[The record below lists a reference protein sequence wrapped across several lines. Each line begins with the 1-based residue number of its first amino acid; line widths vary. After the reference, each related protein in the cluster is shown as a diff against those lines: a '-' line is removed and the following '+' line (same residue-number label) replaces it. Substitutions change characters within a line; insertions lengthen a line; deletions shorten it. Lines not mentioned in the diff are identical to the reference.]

1 MASSLFPDFVPS
13 IPVPATT
20 QILATKGFEQNGK
33 KSVAKS
39 VANKPPAAPPTPNNQ
54 LSVMHDAFTKKSHH
68 MILHSPFKG
77 PKIYN
82 AGHDLTKRW
91 YIEFYY
97 LYPGSADQYKRFK
110 EPLGINKIK
119 TLQERMIYAKEAEKF
134 VLQKL
139 QTGFNPFTAKRV
151 AKNHLQPFLGIQSQ
165 LSSIVSLLS
174 INASKSQ
181 KNTYQEMC
189 NRLMKYLDQNT
200 MLHSS
205 MYDFSL
211 SDARAFKEWMLHDAD
226 LAPKTVNN
234 TISHLQMFWDRAVEE
249 QLTEQNPFKLLTKV
263 RLRDK
268 PVDPSAAV
276 RFEPITDSEMV
287 KLFEELRA
295 AGEFNFIVFLGFV
308 YYAWARPVE
317 ILRLT
322 VADIELERQLI
333 RFKQGQTKNGKAS
346 YVQIVP
352 PLMALIS
359 SLELQKYPGHY
370 FVFSDGYQPG
380 ERMLSKNNPSTRW
393 RDKVKNKIGIHK
405 DLYALKHTGN
415 IEYLLR
421 NKGMNN
427 LKWQQLQNRHSS
439 AVITETYNKRIGA
452 YFIEIKDLNFRI
464 C

>member
-1 MASSLFPDFVPS
+1 MKNGFFDDFVLS
-13 IPVPATT
+13 IPVSATT
-20 QILATKGFEQNGK
+20 QTLASQGFELK
-33 KSVAKS
+33 RSKSEAKS
-39 VANKPPAAPPTPNNQ
+39 EAKIAPVAPLTPKFQ
-54 LSVMHDAFTKKSHH
+54 LSVMHDAFKQKSHH
-68 MILHSPFKG
+68 MILHAPYKA
-77 PKIYN
+77 PTIYHAN
-82 AGHDLTKRW
+82 HDLTKRW

-97 LYPGSADQYKRFK
+97 LYPGSTDQYKRFK
-110 EPLGINKIK
+110 EYLGINKIK
-119 TLQERMIYAKEAEKF
+119 SLQERMIYAKEAQKF

-151 AKNHLQPFLGIQSQ
+151 AKTHLQPFMGIQSQ
-165 LSSIVSLLS
+165 LEHIVTLMS
-174 INASKSQ
+174 INATKSQ
-181 KNTYQEMC
+181 KNTYQEMI
-189 NRLMKYLDQNT
+189 NRLSKYLDQ
-200 MLHSS
+200 HSLLQS
-205 MYDFSL
+205 SLFDFSL
-211 SDARAFKEWMLHDAD
+211 SQAKAFKEWMLHEQD
-226 LAPKTVNN
+226 LAPKTANN
-234 TISHLQMFWDRAVEE
+234 TISHCQMFWDRGVEE
-249 QLTEQNPFKLLTKV
+249 QLTDQNPFKLLTKA

-268 PVDPSAAV
+268 PVDPGAAV
-276 RFEPITDSEMV
+276 RFEPITDTEMV
-287 KLFEELRA
+287 QLFQELRA

-322 VADIELERQLI
+322 VADIELERSLI

-352 PLMALIS
+352 PLIALIS
-359 SLELQKYPGHY
+359 TLNLQNYPGHY

-380 ERMLSKNNPSTRW
+380 ERMLSKNNPSARW
-393 RDKVKNKIGIHK
+393 RDKVKNKIGIKK

>member
-1 MASSLFPDFVPS
+1 MASSLFPDFVHS

-20 QILATKGFEQNGK
+20 QTLTPQGFEPKSK

-39 VANKPPAAPPTPNNQ
+39 VANKPLPAPPTAKNH
-54 LSVMHDAFTKKSHH
+54 LSVMHDAFKQKSHH
-68 MILHSPFKG
+68 MILHAPYKT
-77 PKIYN
+77 PTIYH
-82 AGHDLTKRW
+82 ASHDLTKRW
-91 YIEFYY
+91 YIEYY
-97 LYPGSADQYKRFK
+97 FLFPGSADQYKRFK

-119 TLQERMIYAKEAEKF
+119 TLQERLIYAKEAQKF

-151 AKNHLQPFLGIQSQ
+151 AKTHLQPFLGIQSQ
-165 LSSIVSLLS
+165 LQHIVSLLS
-174 INASKSQ
+174 LNATKSQ
-181 KNTYQEMC
+181 KNTYSEMI
-189 NRLMKYLDQNT
+189 NRICKYLDQNT
-200 MLHSS
+200 MLQSS

-211 SDARAFKEWMLHDAD
+211 SDARSFKEWMLQDQD

-249 QLTEQNPFKLLTKV
+249 QLTDQNPFKLLTKA

-268 PVDPSAAV
+268 PVDPAAAV
-276 RFEPITDSEMV
+276 RFEPITDTEMV
-287 KLFEELRA
+287 QLFTELRA

-359 SLELQKYPGHY
+359 TLNLEKYPGNY
-370 FVFSDGYQPG
+370 FVFSDNYEPG
-380 ERMLSKNNPSTRW
+380 VRMLSKNNPSARW